1 MPSALKQ
8 IFKMSSQIDFR
19 TLPANVPVICI
30 PRVYPNINE
39 GRIRRI
45 FDELNMGELERIDIV
60 PKTSVKP
67 GANPSEKGEKFNRVF
82 VHFKRWFDND
92 NANQARDRLLN
103 GKEIKI
109 IYGGPWFWKVSAFRE
124 LKDKKHY

>member
-1 MPSALKQ
+1 MNPDTFKNLSPSFPSL
-8 IFKMSSQIDFR
+8 
-19 TLPANVPVICI
+19 CI
-30 PRVYPNINE
+30 PRMLINIDDINIDE
-39 GRIRRI
+39 KYIANI
-45 FDELNMGELERIDIV
+45 FSKLNIGEIHKVDIMN
-60 PKTSVKP
+60 KTN
-67 GANPSEKGEKFNRVF
+67 GKGDDKTKRVF

>member
-1 MPSALKQ
+1 MNPDTFKNISPAFPSL
-8 IFKMSSQIDFR
+8 
-19 TLPANVPVICI
+19 CI
-30 PRVYPNINE
+30 PRMLINIDEINIDEKYIANIFSKLNIGEIHKVDIMNKPNC
-39 GRIRRI
+39 
-45 FDELNMGELERIDIV
+45 
-60 PKTSVKP
+60 
-67 GANPSEKGEKFNRVF
+67 KGEEKTKRVF

-92 NANQARDRLLN
+92 NANHARDRLLN